1 MYGIPPCIQVCHRCT
16 LGVSGELNDEISWNG
31 LEFIKLNSSCYIITN
46 CVMHLYHVHSC
57 LKVLCNV
64 IEAGPHCV
72 LTFCTQLFSQLQEDV
87 ILGDL
92 LPQKMFI
99 ENMCTDIFYIQDF
112 WKTLRR
118 VNCKQQQQQHLLY
131 SRVLCLLIL
140 KNARAYVIQ
149 ECQLKCAWRIRLH
162 N

>member
-92 LPQKMFI
+92 LLQKMFI

-112 WKTLRR
+112 WKNTAPGQLQAAAAAALT
-118 VNCKQQQQQHLLY
+118 VQQSTMPFNFKECTGICD
-131 SRVLCLLIL
+131 SRMSIKV
-140 KNARAYVIQ
+140 
-149 ECQLKCAWRIRLH
+149 RLEDQTS
-162 N
+162 